1 MAKGDIQIVDTG
13 GLNCVPTVKWQT
25 EAGATDIKAGE
36 FVKLKSA
43 GSPYVIPWAD
53 ADITPGTDT
62 IFVGLAA
69 SDSTHTASADG
80 SINVYIPYPWLTYE
94 AKAKTAASVDTQSE
108 IDALCGDRKIID
120 LTSSTYTVDE
130 AAADSANNALLIVGG
145 DPLRRTL
152 RFMVRPWANVVDG
165 A

>member
-1 MAKGDIQIVDTG
+1 MAKNDIRLVDNGAGTTTG
-13 GLNCVPTVKWQT
+13 TEFWQT
-25 EAGATDIKAGE
+25 EAAATAILAGE

-62 IFVGLAA
+62 LHIGLAA
-69 SDSTHTASADG
+69 GDSTQTTSADG
-80 SINVYIPYPWLTYE
+80 RVEVYPWIPSQVFE

-108 IDALCGDRKIID
+108 INALCGDRKIID
-120 LTSSTYTVDE
+120 LTSGVYTVDE
-130 AAADSANNALLIVGG
+130 AAADAVGNALLIVGG
-145 DPLRRTL
+145 DPTRKTL
-152 RFMVRPWANVVDG
+152 RFRIRPWANVVDE